1 MVRCELVWMV
11 IYVQIKYTDEI
22 SIFIQ
27 DDIYIKCGSRSEKT
41 IQFYA
46 LYFNINQIKVNLK
59 ITRHRTYDALVDY
72 ETLSIPFD
80 ELKNI
85 QQEII
90 ERCKYKHWNSFLTLI
105 KRYPELTSEYKIRE
119 WVVIVD
125 GI

>member
-1 MVRCELVWMV
+1 MK
-11 IYVQIKYTDEI
+11 IQYTDRDFVKIQYTNEI
-22 SIFIQ
+22 SILIQ
-27 DDIYIKCGSRSEKT
+27 YDISIKCGLRSEKT

-59 ITRHRTYDALVDY
+59 ITRHNTYDALIDY

-119 WVVIVD
+119 WIVMTD
-125 GI
+125 GV

>member
-1 MVRCELVWMV
+1 MK
-11 IYVQIKYTDEI
+11 IQYTNEI
-22 SIFIQ
+22 NILIQ
-27 DDIYIKCGSRSEKT
+27 YDINIKCGSRSEKT

-90 ERCKYKHWNSFLTLI
+90 ERCKYKHWNSFCTLI
-105 KRYPELTSEYKIRE
+105 RKYPELTSEYKIRE
-119 WVVIVD
+119 WIVMTD
-125 GI
+125 GV